1 MSEETKKE
9 VAEVK
14 NIGWFKKQWK
24 TIVTGVTCAV
34 VGAGVMF
41 GADTVR
47 IQETIAKS
55 EAKNAVIAAATYS
68 AETAITEFAE
78 KSKLVLGSAD
88 KTTAIANAIEAGKK
102 AGEAIID
109 AKTTVV
115 EEVKT
120 AVEEVKKTEA
130 PVTTAK
136 ETTEKAVEKATEKV
150 EAKPVATTTEAKK

>member
-9 VAEVK
+9 VTEVK

-41 GADTVR
+41 GADTAR

-78 KSKLVLGSAD
+78 KSKLVLGAAD
-88 KTTAIANAIEAGKK
+88 KTAAIANAVEAGKK

-115 EEVKT
+115 EEVK
-120 AVEEVKKTEA
+120 KTEA
-130 PVTTAK
+130 PVTTVK
-136 ETTEKAVEKATEKV
+136 ETTEKATEKV
-150 EAKPVATTTEAKK
+150 EAKPVATTTEVKK